1 MHRVQR
7 GRKPTIYFQRHPIR
21 RLCGQGNN
29 QEGVI
34 GSRRE
39 TVHAGTDLAK
49 ASIDL
54 NDMN

>member
-1 MHRVQR
+1 VHRVQR